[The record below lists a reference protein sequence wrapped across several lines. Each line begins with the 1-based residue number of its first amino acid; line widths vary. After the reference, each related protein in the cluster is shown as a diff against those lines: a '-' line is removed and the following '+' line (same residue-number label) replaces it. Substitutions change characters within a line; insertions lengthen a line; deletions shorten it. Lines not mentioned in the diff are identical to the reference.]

1 MSLSMNLKLCNYH
14 NCNCNIGEE
23 YYNHTYPQFWNRII
37 EKYKLNKIISYDF
50 TSLPYYRFVGMV
62 GDFISKNITTG
73 PCLLTP
79 KEIRKLNPNIDF
91 EEVKKM
97 FLRHPTFE
105 DYVSVAIETNKG
117 YKNHIIIET
126 YEYAKLVEYK
136 TNIPF
141 EEALKLTK
149 LSAKNFKKY
158 YKKKVKAKYYLTH
171 KKSFDRRLRELC
183 NEHYKYY
190 LENANISKKGKEII
204 KNNPEEST
212 WLRIKVS
219 FLPEAINKDDSTIV
233 EPVSSIEGMLLANKI
248 SEVSGI
254 VVRSPP
260 TLNLKPIMNEG
271 NENEIFYLNN
281 DIEKEIKKLTY
292 RTRTKWGCS
301 LYHNLLFLNSPICCN
316 KNCEE
321 CLEIFINKIK
331 ILKMG

>member
-1 MSLSMNLKLCNYH
+1 M
-14 NCNCNIGEE
+14 
-23 YYNHTYPQFWNRII
+23 
-37 EKYKLNKIISYDF
+37 
-50 TSLPYYRFVGMV
+50 
-62 GDFISKNITTG
+62 
-73 PCLLTP
+73 
-79 KEIRKLNPNIDF
+79 
-91 EEVKKM
+91 
-97 FLRHPTFE
+97 
-105 DYVSVAIETNKG
+105 
-117 YKNHIIIET
+117 
-126 YEYAKLVEYK
+126 
-136 TNIPF
+136 
-141 EEALKLTK
+141 
-149 LSAKNFKKY
+149 
-158 YKKKVKAKYYLTH
+158 
-171 KKSFDRRLRELC
+171 RELC